1 MYESLLTFPG
11 GLFDEIERL
20 QRDMGRAFG
29 TLGLPSSIRAVAQGA
44 FPAIN
49 IGGTPSAVEVYAFA
63 PGLDPKK
70 IDVTVDRGVL
80 IISGE
85 RATFPPGSDKQRSV
99 YAAERYAG
107 EFRRAVSLPEDVDPK
122 RVSATY
128 RDGLLRISVA
138 RQEASQPKRIEIQ

>member
-11 GLFDEIERL
+11 GLFDELERL

-29 TLGLPSSIRAVAQGA
+29 ALGLPSSIRAVAQGA

-80 IISGE
+80 TISGE

-128 RDGLLRISVA
+128 RDGILRISVA
-138 RQEASQPKRIEIQ
+138 RQEASRPKRIEIQ

>member
-11 GLFDEIERL
+11 GLFDELERL

-80 IISGE
+80 TISGE
-85 RATFPPGSDKQRSV
+85 RATFLPGSDRQRSV

>member
-49 IGGTPSAVEVYAFA
+49 IGGTPSAVEGYAFA

-80 IISGE
+80 TISGE

-138 RQEASQPKRIEIQ
+138 RQEASRPKRIEIQ

>member
-11 GLFDEIERL
+11 GLFEEFDRL
-20 QRDMGRAFG
+20 QRDMTRAFG

-49 IGGTPSAVEVYAFA
+49 IGSTPTAVEVYAFA

-80 IISGE
+80 SISGE
-85 RATFPPGSDKQRSV
+85 RATFLPETDKQRSA
-99 YAAERYAG
+99 YATERFTG

-122 RVSATY
+122 RVSASY
-128 RDGLLRISVA
+128 RDGLLRISIA

>member
-99 YAAERYAG
+99 YAAERYTG

>member
-11 GLFDEIERL
+11 GLFDEFERL
-20 QRDMGRAFG
+20 QRDMGQAFG

-49 IGGTPSAVEVYAFA
+49 IGGTRAAVEVYAFA
-63 PGLDPKK
+63 PGLDPGK

-80 IISGE
+80 TVSGE
-85 RATFPPGSDKQRSV
+85 RAGFLPGSDKQRSV
-99 YAAERYAG
+99 YATERYAG
-107 EFRRAVSLPEDVDPK
+107 EFRRAVSLPEDVDPT

-128 RDGLLRISVA
+128 RDGILRISVA
-138 RQEASQPKRIEIQ
+138 RQEKSQPKRIEIK